1 MKKLLPWI
9 ICLALVLV
17 FGNGALAQACGG
29 SGDHGSMDHSS
40 MGHQGSMGSGSMGSG
55 NMGSQHMGQY
65 SNPGPAPGTGTLGP
79 YPAGSV
85 TKDSRSNPDSGGA
98 GARRPAD
105 ASGPSG
111 HQH

>member
-9 ICLALVLV
+9 MCLALVLA
-17 FGNGALAQACGG
+17 FNNGALAQCGGG

-40 MGHQGSMGSGSMGSG
+40 MGHQGSMGTG
-55 NMGSQHMGQY
+55 NMGSPPAGSY

-85 TKDSRSNPDSGGA
+85 TKDSWSNPDSGSA